1 MNEYLGQLFRAGSIV
16 QLATLAGMAASISF
30 GVVGTY
36 VVARRI
42 SYMAAA
48 ISHSILGGIG
58 AAVFAQ
64 EALGWVWCTP
74 LLGSVIAAVASA
86 LIIGWVSLCWQE
98 REDTI
103 IGAVWSV
110 GMSVGF
116 LFLYFTPRYRGGL
129 ENFLLGSILYIEP
142 KDVWLTLGLGAV
154 VAGASVLC
162 YPKLLAVC
170 FDEEFA
176 RLRGVN
182 VPGYFLMLLV
192 LAGLAVVLL
201 VQLAGIVLA
210 IALIVL
216 PAATG
221 LQAGRKLWHAMA
233 VATGVAMFYVAGG
246 IAWSYVGEL
255 PPGPAIVIL
264 AATGYFVMLA
274 VRRVLKA
281 KKQKADAER

>member
-1 MNEYLGQLFRAGSIV
+1 MSEYLRELFRAGSIV
-16 QLATLAGMAASISF
+16 QMATLAGMAASVSF

-42 SYMAAA
+42 SYIAAA

-58 AAVFAQ
+58 AAVFAR
-64 EALGWVWCTP
+64 EELGWLWCTP
-74 LLGSVIAAVASA
+74 FLGSLVAAIASA

-110 GMSVGF
+110 GMSLGF
-116 LFLYFTPRYRGGL
+116 LFLYFTPGYRGGL

-142 KDVWLTLGLGAV
+142 GDVWLTLGLGV
-154 VAGASVLC
+154 VVVGIAVLC

-182 VPGYFLMLLV
+182 VPGYFLLLLV

-221 LQAGRKLWHAMA
+221 LQVGRKLWHAMA
-233 VATGVAMFYVAGG
+233 VATGTAMFCVALGVG
-246 IAWSYVGEL
+246 WSYVGEL

-264 AATGYFVMLA
+264 AAAGYFLMLGL
-274 VRRVLKA
+274 RKLKVQSS
-281 KKQKADAER
+281 KLKG

>member
-1 MNEYLGQLFRAGSIV
+1 MSEYLAELFRAGSIV
-16 QLATLAGMAASISF
+16 QMATLAGLAASVSF

-58 AAVFAQ
+58 AAVFAR
-64 EALGWVWCTP
+64 EELGWLWCTP
-74 LLGSVIAAVASA
+74 FLGSMVAAIVSA
-86 LIIGWVSLCWQE
+86 LVIGWVSLRWQE

-110 GMSVGF
+110 GMSLGF
-116 LFLYFTPRYRGGL
+116 LFLYFTPGYRGGL

-142 KDVWLTLGLGAV
+142 ADLWLTLGLGAV
-154 VAGASVLC
+154 VAGVSVLF
-162 YPKLLAVC
+162 YPKLMAVC

-182 VPGYFLMLLV
+182 VPVYFLMLLV

-210 IALIVL
+210 IAMIVL

-221 LQAGRKLWHAMA
+221 MQAGRKLWHAMA
-233 VATGVAMFYVAGG
+233 VATGAAMLCVILG
-246 IAWSYVGEL
+246 IGWSYVGEL
-255 PPGPAIVIL
+255 PPGPAIVLL
-264 AATGYFVMLA
+264 AAAGYFLMLA
-274 VRRVLKA
+274 GRRVWKSR
-281 KKQKADAER
+281 KQKAGS

>member
-1 MNEYLGQLFRAGSIV
+1 MNEYFGELFRPGSIV
-16 QLATLAGMAASISF
+16 QMATLAGLAASVSF

-36 VVARRI
+36 VAARRI

-58 AAVFAQ
+58 AAVFAR
-64 EALGWVWCTP
+64 EELGWLWCTP
-74 LLGSVIAAVASA
+74 FLGSVVAAIISA
-86 LIIGWVSLCWQE
+86 LVIGWVSLCWQE

-103 IGAVWSV
+103 IGAVWAV
-110 GMSVGF
+110 GMSLGF
-116 LFLYFTPRYRGGL
+116 LFLYFTPAYRGGL

-142 KDVWLTLGLGAV
+142 RDVWLTLGLGVV
-154 VAGASVLC
+154 VAGASILF

-182 VPGYFLMLLV
+182 VPGYFMMLLV

-210 IALIVL
+210 IAMIVL
-216 PAATG
+216 PAAVG

-233 VATGVAMFYVAGG
+233 VATATAMICVTAGIG
-246 IAWSYVGEL
+246 WSYLGEL

-264 AATGYFVMLA
+264 AAAVYFFMLA
-274 VRRVLKA
+274 A
-281 KKQKADAER
+281 KRLFRKRA